1 MECRV
6 TTKSDGKKTHGAKNQ
21 SSNTQHI
28 NTRCSTV
35 RRTDGAC
42 YCFFF
47 YSSSLITASHYVCL
61 SLFRLDIHVF
71 VLVVHKIYIYHSCS
85 LCSKGSIVCSVCL
98 SVCVYVYTFRLES
111 VVSLAALYK
120 SPSDCWV
127 LYSSWSCCVCV
138 CTGGSIRQQHSSSS
152 CI

>member
-1 MECRV
+1 M
-6 TTKSDGKKTHGAKNQ
+6 
-21 SSNTQHI
+21 
-28 NTRCSTV
+28 
-35 RRTDGAC
+35 
-42 YCFFF
+42 
-47 YSSSLITASHYVCL
+47 CL

-98 SVCVYVYTFRLES
+98 CVCVYVYTFRLES

-138 CTGGSIRQQHSSSS
+138 YWREYKTAALFFFLYIDSTQYTKKSTTQGKNHPFAIRSVIVYMKKRYWLLSTGHRLASFSLCAWWRNMEI
-152 CI
+152 